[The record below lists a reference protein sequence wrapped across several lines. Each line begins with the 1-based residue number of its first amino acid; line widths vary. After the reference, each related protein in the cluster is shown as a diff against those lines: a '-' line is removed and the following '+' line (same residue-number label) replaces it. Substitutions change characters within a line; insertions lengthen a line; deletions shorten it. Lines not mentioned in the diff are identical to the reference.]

1 MSSKMPCQ
9 FQPQFQFI
17 MHEKEL
23 NYLGVSRIG
32 LNASLVEG
40 NSLSLDFAD
49 EALDDPEEPRSSDAC
64 VKKRVDGP
72 LLARRHCLQV

>member
-1 MSSKMPCQ
+1 M
-9 FQPQFQFI
+9 
-17 MHEKEL
+17 
-23 NYLGVSRIG
+23 SRIG

-49 EALDDPEEPRSSDAC
+49 EALDDPEEPSSSDAC